1 LSYQTDANVESYTVS
16 RIRPITFHKSM
27 VIFKHNARENKHDY
41 YNTVAPTNK
50 KRAYSA
56 NKLE

>member
-1 LSYQTDANVESYTVS
+1 
-16 RIRPITFHKSM
+16 M

-56 NKLE
+56 NKLEWPVSVLVIILVI